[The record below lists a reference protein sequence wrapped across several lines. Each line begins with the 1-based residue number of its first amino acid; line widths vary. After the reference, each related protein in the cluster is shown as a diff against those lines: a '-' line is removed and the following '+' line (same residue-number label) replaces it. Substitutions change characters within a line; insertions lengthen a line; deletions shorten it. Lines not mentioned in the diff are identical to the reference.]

1 MLSKQKVV
9 RYAFSLFK
17 PIYSINL
24 EEKSQN
30 FATKMLSSSLFVIH
44 DSSRCGHDNITKLS
58 GGQKIVGPLFDFFD
72 TNVKSGGN
80 NSNFVESA
88 GQIDNNF
95 ASTMVI
101 HNFEFADVAMLHHHF
116 QKSNDNFAAGSEQH
130 LSFATFFSIV
140 DALERRSK
148 GVH

>member
-1 MLSKQKVV
+1 ML
-9 RYAFSLFK
+9 FSLFK

-116 QKSNDNFAAGSEQH
+116 QKSNDNFAAGSEQY